1 MTSSR
6 STVADVIEYDP
17 ENKALALNMIEEILE
32 IRQGV
37 LPEVKRKMEVNF
49 YFHCNVGEGHG
60 LQFKEEIEKLLMR
73 PSYCCLSIEEQET
86 INLRNAY
93 SYLMSHCDE
102 NQGLLEESMLIEIN
116 RIILRN
122 ILRDNHYTKAG
133 SYCNNPRITQFRG
146 ELYHYQQPDDMQ
158 EAVCVLLDRFNSLFT
173 QSINTSPESNKLL
186 SIFKCVAWLV
196 FELLDLHPFS
206 NGNGRLC
213 RLLSSYVLSTCTF
226 HVHALSYTHLQFTY
240 RPRVRKSSYCR
251 KKDRTSECTGKYD
264 HRKQF
269 SSLGLRGLKE
279 KCSYEPFHFTFSVRT
294 AKMDIDE

>member
-49 YFHCNVGEGHG
+49 YFHCNVEEGHG
-60 LQFKEEIEKLLMR
+60 LQSKEEIEELLMR

-102 NQGLLEESMLIEIN
+102 NQGLLEESMLRETN
-116 RIILRN
+116 RIILWN
-122 ILRDNHYTKAG
+122 IPRDKHYTKAG
-133 SYCNNPRITQFRG
+133 SYCNNSRITQFRV

-158 EAVCVLLDRFNSLFT
+158 EAVCVLLDRFNSVFM

-206 NGNGRLC
+206 DGNGRLC
-213 RLLSSYVLSTCTF
+213 RLLCSYVLSTCTPF
-226 HVHALSYTHLQFTY
+226 PTPIYNLHTEHEFEKALIAG
-240 RPRVRKSSYCR
+240 RKTRHPSTL
-251 KKDRTSECTGKYD
+251 TSMIIE
-264 HRKQF
+264 
-269 SSLGLRGLKE
+269 SSLVAWD
-279 KCSYEPFHFTFSVRT
+279 YAV
-294 AKMDIDE
+294 